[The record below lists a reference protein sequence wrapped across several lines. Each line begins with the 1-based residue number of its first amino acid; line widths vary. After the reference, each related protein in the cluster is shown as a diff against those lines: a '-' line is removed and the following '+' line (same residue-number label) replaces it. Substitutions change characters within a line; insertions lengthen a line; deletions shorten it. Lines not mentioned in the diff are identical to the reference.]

1 MTHTAHGVE
10 RVTHWLEERGVDY
23 ELVTHAETFSAA
35 NEARAAG
42 VPAGHVAKTLAVHER
57 GSYRLVVIPASRRL
71 DLVRLRELSGWS
83 PHLRLASEH
92 EMERD
97 FPDFEVGAL
106 PPFGPLLPATEVV
119 DIRLLYHDRVLCGA
133 GDHRHAVSLDPRE
146 LLRIAEP
153 QVADIC
159 ERIPGPHDTCFSE
172 LPQL

>member
-1 MTHTAHGVE
+1 MADTAPGVE
-10 RVTHWLEERGVDY
+10 RVTRWLEERRVDY
-23 ELVTHAETFSAA
+23 ELVTHAETFTAA
-35 NEARAAG
+35 DQAQAAD
-42 VPAGHVAKTLAVHER
+42 VPAGHVAKTVALHEP
-57 GSYRLVVIPASRRL
+57 GSYRLVVIPASRRV
-71 DLVRLRELSGWS
+71 DLSRLRELTGGS
-83 PHLRLASEH
+83 PHLRLATEH

-106 PPFGPLLPATEVV
+106 PPFGPLLPAPEVV

-159 ERIPGPHDTCFSE
+159 ERIPGLHDTAFTE